1 MIPIPGDLPAIVA
14 RSLIEDVGPGDITTR
29 AVVDPARR
37 GVGTVLA
44 KDDLRLCGLP
54 ALREVFRQVDPTLE
68 VRELKPEGADLLPIT
83 PVARVSGSMASILT
97 GERLA
102 LNLLQRMS
110 GVATQTRRYVAALGG
125 ANVRLVDTRKTTP
138 GLRSVEKYAVR
149 VGGGHNHRFA
159 LYDGVMIKDNHIEAA
174 GGVAAAVS
182 AARASAHHLLAIQV
196 ECESLAQAH
205 EAVDAGARVLMLDN
219 FEPDDLSAAVTEL
232 RQRPEELVLEAS
244 GRVRLDT
251 LAAMAA
257 TGVDVISSGA
267 LIHQA
272 RWVDLSLEIVA
283 Q

>member
-1 MIPIPGDLPAIVA
+1 VTPAPGDLSTLVA
-14 RSLIEDVGPGDITTR
+14 RSLAEDVGPGDVTTR
-29 AVVDPARR
+29 AVVDPARQ

-54 ALREVFRQVDPTLE
+54 AVVEVFRQVDPSLTVEAL
-68 VRELKPEGADLLPIT
+68 VPEGSDVLPIT
-83 PVARVSGSMASILT
+83 PVARVAGSMASILT

-110 GVATQTRRYVAALGG
+110 GVATQTRRYVAALDG
-125 ANVRLVDTRKTTP
+125 ADVRLVDTRKTTP

-174 GGVAAAVS
+174 GGVAEAVAA
-182 AARASAHHLLAIQV
+182 AKASTHHLLAILV
-196 ECESLAQAH
+196 EVGSLAQAH
-205 EAVDAGARVLMLDN
+205 AAVDAGARVLMLDN
-219 FEPDDLSAAVTEL
+219 FELDALSAAVAEL
-232 RQRPEELVLEAS
+232 RARPEELVLEAS

-251 LAAMAA
+251 LAAIAA

-272 RWVDLSLEIVA
+272 RWVDLSLEIEA
-283 Q
+283 R